1 MPSRNFETLWER
13 DPMHDDSLPP
23 ELLALEEELAWR
35 PTQEPDPGLRG
46 RILAA
51 AHRRSEVPAVPVSMV
66 EFVVVTAAAVLLCAN
81 LSMSLANQT
90 DFGMARNLDGGRLEA
105 TAQLMSE
112 VLPGTPPGEAVRE
125 ALFLQLGSPVASSR
139 ETLLIGGQRIQE

>member
-1 MPSRNFETLWER
+1 MR
-13 DPMHDDSLPP
+13 DDSLPP

-35 PTQEPDPGLRG
+35 PTHEPDPGLRR

-51 AHRRSEVPAVPVSMV
+51 ANRQIEVPAVPVSLV

-90 DFGMARNLDGGRLEA
+90 DFGMSRRLDGGRLEA
-105 TAQLMSE
+105 TARLMTE
-112 VLPGTPPGEAVRE
+112 VLPGTPPDEAARD
-125 ALFLQLGSPVASSR
+125 ALFLQLGPSSVASS
-139 ETLLIGGQRIQE
+139 Q